1 MFDWHKIFVNDLSW
15 RLAGEV
21 VLRTFI
27 MFTFILIFLRLS
39 GKQGVRQLSILKLPL
54 LAALK
59 TVRITQNKTAQL
71 FHTSFIILKL
81 ILDIIHS

>member
-27 MFTFILIFLRLS
+27 MFTFILAFLRLS
-39 GKQGVRQLSILKLPL
+39 GKQGVRQLSIFEV
-54 LAALK
+54 A
-59 TVRITQNKTAQL
+59 
-71 FHTSFIILKL
+71 IIGGA
-81 ILDIIHS
+81 